1 MRTDHVAF
9 EVSNMDEA
17 IRFYTQVLGLPL
29 LSRNVDSE
37 HGEEFAF
44 IELSGGNIELLRR
57 LDTGAADQPSMR
69 PSLCPHLAVGVEDLN
84 EAAERLARHGV
95 PILKGPLE
103 IQGLVRW
110 LYFCDPDKNI
120 LEFVQWLNR

>member
-1 MRTDHVAF
+1 MQTDHVAF

-57 LDTGAADQPSMR
+57 LDTGVADQPSTR
-69 PSLCPHLAVGVEDLN
+69 PSLCPHLAIGVEDLD
-84 EAAERLARHGV
+84 EAVERLARHGV

-103 IQGLVRW
+103 IKGLVRW